1 MYSTLHNETHIQ
13 NFSTLLDQYKIYEI
27 IFDAEHYDLRIRRE
41 VAKVFNFYVTQDKLD
56 DSKINILLRSMKY
69 GDEVKS
75 ALMDLILRFASK
87 MSIESKQ
94 KL

>member
-1 MYSTLHNETHIQ
+1 MHNETHIQ

-27 IFDAEHYDLRIRRE
+27 IFDAEHYDLRIHKE
-41 VAKVFNFYVTQDKLD
+41 VGKVFNFYVTQDKLD